1 MESKNIIKIGR
12 INSAEDNPNHIPLRA
27 RPLLLLKYLD
37 IVVDEVWDINPCPE
51 NLIRK
56 IAITKKKILLI
67 KENKNEDKKRII
79 ITINE

>member
-12 INSAEDNPNHIPLRA
+12 INSADESPNHIPLRA

-56 IAITKKKILLI
+56 IAITKNKILFMREKKKDEKNKILTTI
-67 KENKNEDKKRII
+67 KE
-79 ITINE
+79 